1 MSFLKGEGGRGVCES
16 LTRKIPR
23 ASGKKTKLFQQ
34 KPNKTLA
41 SCGGIFN
48 YSTYIPFSRLLSH
61 IKVKLSTHKVQVSY
75 IAFELSTFRFRI
87 SNISIR
93 FSWIA
98 FHGSILTI
106 GSSKYK
112 IQFSSYEKLTFHN
125 LNSNFQFQR
134 WIFQY
139 NKMNFPQLK
148 FNFKHLFFI
157 FPCLYF
163 SLVYKFHIDHE

>member
-1 MSFLKGEGGRGVCES
+1 M
-16 LTRKIPR
+16 
-23 ASGKKTKLFQQ
+23 
-34 KPNKTLA
+34 
-41 SCGGIFN
+41 N
-48 YSTYIPFSRLLSH
+48 YSTGCECYVCLMFRKGAKYFVIINNLLHNLRIPKKTSIPFSRLLSH

-106 GSSKYK
+106 GSSKSK
-112 IQFSSYEKLTFHN
+112 IQFSSYEKSTFHN